1 LLESVPVKK
10 PVRSLTNV
18 EEERAVPWGDPGLFS
33 WHLARYE
40 FAIPFVK
47 SKRVLDVGSGE
58 GYGAALLAEQ
68 AHEVL
73 GIDYSPEAVRHA
85 RRKYMRDNLQFR
97 VMNAMALN
105 PGIGEFDVVTCF
117 EVIEHIEDHDALLSG
132 VAGLL
137 RSGGLLLLSTPN
149 RTVDKLFESVSRR
162 EHYEYHINMLNP
174 QELRKRAR
182 PYFTDIKL
190 YGQTAHVNTLHS
202 MLKSLDFFNLRHR
215 LVRSARVQRALL
227 TSMAGEEV
235 KEDVGCRFSR
245 TLARQSATVVLVAR
259 RRSP

>member
-1 LLESVPVKK
+1 MKK
-10 PVRSLTNV
+10 PARSLTNV

-33 WHLARYE
+33 WHLAKYK
-40 FAIPFVK
+40 FAIPFVM

-58 GYGAALLAEQ
+58 GYGAALLAEH

-97 VMNAMALN
+97 VMDAMALD

-117 EVIEHIEDHDALLSG
+117 EVIEHVEDHNALLSG

-137 RSGGLLLLSTPN
+137 TSDGLLLLSTPN
-149 RTVDKLFESVSRR
+149 RTVDQLFESVSRR
-162 EHYEYHINMLNP
+162 EHYEYHINMLTP
-174 QELRKRAR
+174 RELRTRAR

-190 YGQTAHVNTLHS
+190 YGQTVHVNALHS
-202 MLKSLDFFNLRHR
+202 VLKTLDFFNLRHR

-227 TSMAGEEV
+227 TGMAGQEAT
-235 KEDVGCRFSR
+235 EDVACRFSR
-245 TLARQSATVVLVAR
+245 TLVRQSPSVVLVAR
-259 RRSP
+259 KQSL